1 MIKVLFAASESAP
14 FLKSGGLGEVIYSL
28 SKEMRKL
35 GIDSRVVLPKYSD
48 IPFNYLKEMEKLNA
62 FTVNVG
68 WRKQYCG
75 IEYLEH
81 EGVPFYFVDNEYYF
95 KRSGM
100 YGYYDEAE
108 RFGYFCRAVID
119 ALDNIDFIPDVIHC
133 HDWHTGMI
141 APMLRIDYPQY
152 NNIKTIFTIHNLYYQ
167 GVFPREILEDLLG
180 LKPEMFNIS
189 GLEFYGGVSFMK
201 GGLNYSDMITTV
213 SHNYAEE
220 IKTPLYGER
229 LDDILRSKS
238 NILYGIENGIDYNIY
253 NPAIDPHIYQKYD
266 PDTIN
271 LKTIN
276 KIELQKELGLN
287 EGEDIPM
294 IGIVTRLVKQKGI
307 DLILT
312 RLEKNLKNGVQVV
325 ILGTGDKHY
334 ENMLYEIRSKYLGE
348 LSVNIKFDDSL
359 AHKIYA
365 ASDIFLMPSLFEPC
379 GLGQMIAAKYGSI
392 PIVRETG
399 GLKDTVIPFN
409 EYTYEGN
416 GFSFFNYN
424 PEEMENTISYALKFY
439 HNKETWNKIIINA
452 MKTDNSWQKSSIEYK
467 KLYEKIME
475 EN

>member
-35 GIDSRVVLPKYSD
+35 GIDARVILPKYSD

-238 NILYGIENGIDYNIY
+238 DILYGIENGIDYNIY
-253 NPAIDPHIYQKYD
+253 NPAIDPYIYQKYD
-266 PDTIN
+266 LGTIN

-276 KIELQKELGLN
+276 KMELQKELGLN
-287 EGEDIPM
+287 EGESIPM

-334 ENMLYEIRSKYLGE
+334 ENMLYEIRTKYTGQI
-348 LSVNIKFDDSL
+348 SVNIKFDDVL

-399 GLKDTVIPFN
+399 GLKDTVIPYN
-409 EYTYEGN
+409 EYTSEGN